1 MIKLRQNRYYLSL
14 NTLEIKS
21 SNKEL
26 CALFLGSNTLPA
38 TLQHVDMTVIYNS
51 ECTNRWSS
59 VSGVAINDQHICI
72 FEEPKSACNVRYISV
87 FDNHFQI

>member
-26 CALFLGSNTLPA
+26 CALFFRQYHT
-38 TLQHVDMTVIYNS
+38 
-51 ECTNRWSS
+51 
-59 VSGVAINDQHICI
+59 SGYFA
-72 FEEPKSACNVRYISV
+72 ACGYDCYI
-87 FDNHFQI
+87 QQ